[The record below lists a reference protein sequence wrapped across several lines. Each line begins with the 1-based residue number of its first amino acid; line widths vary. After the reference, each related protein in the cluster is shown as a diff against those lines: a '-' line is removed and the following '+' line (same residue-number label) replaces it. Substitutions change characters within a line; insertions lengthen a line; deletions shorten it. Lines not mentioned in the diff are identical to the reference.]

1 MKPLMLA
8 IALILLTQTI
18 AVNGHSAAE
27 ETLKQKSFS
36 IIHKLQT
43 QLFCKNLREEIH
55 YAQTNF
61 NAAVTM
67 IRTRRKIPDPDLSSI
82 AKKKYLKLL
91 GSLANSWNA
100 FCKNQDIN

>member
-1 MKPLMLA
+1 MKSLMLLV
-8 IALILLTQTI
+8 ALFLLTQPI
-18 AVNGHSAAE
+18 VVDANSATE
-27 ETLKQKSFS
+27 ETLKQKSFT

-43 QLFCKNLREEIH
+43 RLFCKNLREEIH

-67 IRTRRKIPDPDLSSI
+67 VRTRQKIPDPDLSAI

-100 FCKNQDIN
+100 FCKN

>member
-8 IALILLTQTI
+8 ITLFLLTQPI
-18 AVNGHSAAE
+18 EVNARSASE
-27 ETLKQKSFS
+27 KTLKEKSFT

-43 QLFCKNLREEIH
+43 RAFCKNLREEIH

-61 NAAVTM
+61 NAAVMM
-67 IRTRRKIPDPDLSSI
+67 IRTRQKIPDPDLSSM

-100 FCKNQDIN
+100 FCKN